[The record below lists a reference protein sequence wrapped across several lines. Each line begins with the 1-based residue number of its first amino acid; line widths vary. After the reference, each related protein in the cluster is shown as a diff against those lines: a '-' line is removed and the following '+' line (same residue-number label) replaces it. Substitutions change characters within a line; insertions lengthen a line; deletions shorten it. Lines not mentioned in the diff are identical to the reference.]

1 MNKTKPIYRTCI
13 VTREKHLK
21 SDLFRIVRTSLGVF
35 FDKDQKM
42 MGRGVYIK
50 KDLRVIELAYM
61 KSLLA
66 RGLKCPVKEEIYL
79 ELIQELSNE
88 KRD

>member
-1 MNKTKPIYRTCI
+1 MNKTKPVYRTCI

-21 SDLFRIVRTSLGVF
+21 SELFRIVRNSLGVF
-35 FDKDQKM
+35 FDKEQKM

-50 KDLRVIELAYM
+50 KDLKVIELANK
-61 KSLLA
+61 KSLLS

-79 ELIQELSNE
+79 ELIQELSKE